1 MENIWLGRKLLV
13 SRWREFLSASRRS
26 QEFFFTFFSFTAKT
40 ENQWEINFLFT
51 FSVSSIMSAP
61 RIPLR
66 FYFCLIQET
75 STLLTILS
83 ELFSDF
89 FLKCSH
95 VKIGESKK
103 LFSRIFLKKLFTSQ
117 PEISRS
123 ILPPRRLDDSKVLP
137 FLEFV
142 LLFLFSCLAEGC
154 RTKHKM
160 IFFLFF
166 LLISPTFEKESRE
179 QNCFLPFFFSSGF
192 FPPLYSQQ
200 KEGEK
205 RRRKRR
211 VGGNGENIKKRC
223 ELAERNPFPTITQE
237 AFCLGYSPLPLL
249 GVDGERRCGV

>member
-1 MENIWLGRKLLV
+1 MRNGLMGTHGTHIVSLCSSRYFSGFGFIFFFGVFLRKSTIHIGKDANSLVVGLTSTLRGFVHWSLAYCLSAPVAVKNYCQTFRFYNCKGFHRMENIWLGRKLLV
-13 SRWREFLSASRRS
+13 SRWRKFLFVSRRS

-103 LFSRIFLKKLFTSQ
+103 YFL
-117 PEISRS
+117 
-123 ILPPRRLDDSKVLP
+123 V
-137 FLEFV
+137 
-142 LLFLFSCLAEGC
+142 
-154 RTKHKM
+154 
-160 IFFLFF
+160 
-166 LLISPTFEKESRE
+166 
-179 QNCFLPFFFSSGF
+179 FFSKN
-192 FPPLYSQQ
+192 YSLLNQ
-200 KEGEK
+200 KSLSLD
-205 RRRKRR
+205 
-211 VGGNGENIKKRC
+211 
-223 ELAERNPFPTITQE
+223 LA
-237 AFCLGYSPLPLL
+237 S
-249 GVDGERRCGV
+249 